1 MITNAADHADPGQAC
16 GPGAPDWHEVVR
28 GPPEILDI
36 VDGPERLGAVSSDRA
51 VPRVSWDELVA
62 MTPEVIRQTLPM
74 VPWKIDKLWAL
85 ELPVQRVAVGDL
97 AWLLDLPLWQKNGT
111 RFQVSPAQVRAD
123 PGRFPDHLRRAMAS
137 DLEQPIHVVKHN
149 GRLSSWTDTTGS

>member
-1 MITNAADHADPGQAC
+1 M
-16 GPGAPDWHEVVR
+16 
-28 GPPEILDI
+28 
-36 VDGPERLGAVSSDRA
+36 SSDRA
-51 VPRVSWDELVA
+51 APRVSWDELVA
-62 MTPEVIRQTLPM
+62 MTPEVIRQALPM

-123 PGRFPDHLRRAMAS
+123 PGRFPDHLGRAMAS

-149 GRLSSWTDTTGS
+149 GRLVVLDGYHRLLRAAIEGRPEIDAMVLSQRELKSICS

>member
-1 MITNAADHADPGQAC
+1 
-16 GPGAPDWHEVVR
+16 
-28 GPPEILDI
+28 
-36 VDGPERLGAVSSDRA
+36 VSSDRA
-51 VPRVSWDELVA
+51 APRVYWDELVA
-62 MTPEVIRQTLPM
+62 MTPDVIRQTLPM

-137 DLEQPIHVVKHN
+137 DLEQPIHLVKHN
-149 GRLSSWTDTTGS
+149 GRLVVLDGYHRLLRAVIEGRPEIDAMVLSQRELESICS